1 MQLKKL
7 QMNCFY
13 WIIFLLTTTTVSVYT
28 LFLEINSWQCGLSRR
43 PITIGGLL
51 KNIVYC
57 NQKPDIYW
65 LKYSIQFFS
74 IPLISTDFNLQAD
87 QCNQVSTFRNYF
99 IIMYFYLFYSFNR
112 PFLCSPFVYLQFD
125 LKVNNDLFAHLL
137 CLRILTKLPI

>member
-28 LFLEINSWQCGLSRR
+28 LFLEINSWQCGLSRK

-65 LKYSIQFFS
+65 LKYSIKFFS
-74 IPLISTDFNLQAD
+74 IPLISTDFHSICKLTN
-87 QCNQVSTFRNYF
+87 VTRFRLFEIILLLFIFIYF
-99 IIMYFYLFYSFNR
+99 TLLIVRFYAHPSFTYS
-112 PFLCSPFVYLQFD
+112 LIW
-125 LKVNNDLFAHLL
+125 K
-137 CLRILTKLPI
+137 